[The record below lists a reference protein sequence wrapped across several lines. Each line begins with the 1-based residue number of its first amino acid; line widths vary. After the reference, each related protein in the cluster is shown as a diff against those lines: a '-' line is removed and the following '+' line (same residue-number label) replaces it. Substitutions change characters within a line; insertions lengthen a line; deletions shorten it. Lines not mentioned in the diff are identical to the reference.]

1 MTFLLYGKECVSI
14 QWGNHR
20 NLSDLRRGTQVAMVC
35 INERTKGAIK
45 KKKSTEVLLMEFRI
59 EKGYSE

>member
-45 KKKSTEVLLMEFRI
+45 KKKINRSITDGVQDRKRLF
-59 EKGYSE
+59 